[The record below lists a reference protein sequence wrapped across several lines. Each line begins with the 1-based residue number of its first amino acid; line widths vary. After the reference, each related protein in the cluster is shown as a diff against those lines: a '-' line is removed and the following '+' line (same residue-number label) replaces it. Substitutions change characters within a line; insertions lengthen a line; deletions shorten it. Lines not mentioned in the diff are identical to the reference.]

1 LLSALL
7 LPAQLRGWPAEHSAP
22 VAFLFG
28 LVAAA
33 IGWPTGGGAFGT
45 GHEQAAGLINGEP
58 HGTPWFGI
66 VTLVAVLS
74 CFAGIP
80 SGI

>member
-1 LLSALL
+1 M
-7 LPAQLRGWPAEHSAP
+7 PARSPARWTHP
-22 VAFLFG
+22 VPVVFLCG

-33 IGWPTGGGAFGT
+33 IGWSTGGATFGT
-45 GHEQAAGLINGEP
+45 GYEQAAGLINVEP

-80 SGI
+80 RGI